1 MFLTLFLTLLFPLA
15 FCLIPLKKGS
25 SSEISSFFSKE
36 YTDVLK
42 GICCIVVV
50 YVHMRKGNSL
60 QDAIGSFAYVC
71 VTLFF
76 LFSSYGMLLSV
87 EKKSDYLKHFWR
99 NRLSA
104 LLIPLFLIN
113 VASFACGYVK
123 TGLYRFD
130 ALYSLNGYV
139 RVLLEFCLW
148 FYLVEIVKKKWF
160 PKNHVLGD
168 LLLIVGIVS
177 SSLLLYLLVDAEVS
191 AQNGWPFERIGLVWG
206 ILLYRYYGKFI
217 SWTQKHC
224 LIKTVMLFLL
234 SICLGVLY
242 LKFKM
247 VYFWGAY
254 LLKIVLGLALIVF
267 FFIFTEKRIVAN
279 KISSWLGGISYEV
292 YLSHGMIMG
301 MVAYYC
307 PNINSGVF
315 IFVSIC
321 IILIF
326 STLVHCI
333 GKPIVKYLR
342 K

>member
-1 MFLTLFLTLLFPLA
+1 MILTLMLTLLFPLA

-25 SSEISSFFSKE
+25 SSEECPFFSKD

-50 YVHMRKGNSL
+50 YVHTKNGNPV

-87 EKKSDYLKHFWR
+87 EKKADYLKHFWR

-104 LLIPLFLIN
+104 LLIPMLLIN
-113 VASFACGYVK
+113 IAGFACGYVK
-123 TGLYRFD
+123 MGLFHAG

-148 FYLVEIVKKKWF
+148 FYLVEMAKKKWF
-160 PKNHVLGD
+160 PRNYVLGD
-168 LLLIVGIVS
+168 LLLIVGIVV
-177 SSLLLYLLVDAEVS
+177 SSLCLYLFVEAEFS

-217 SWTQKHC
+217 AWTQKHR
-224 LIKTVMLFLL
+224 LIKVVLFFLL
-234 SICLGVLY
+234 CGCLGVMY
-242 LKFKM
+242 LKFKI
-247 VYFWGAY
+247 VFFWGAY
-254 LLKIVLGLALIVF
+254 LLKIVLGLFLIVF
-267 FFIFTEKRIVAN
+267 LFILTEKRIFAN
-279 KISSWLGGISYEV
+279 KVSSWLGGISYEV

-301 MVAYYC
+301 LMAYFC
-307 PNINSGVF
+307 PSLDSGVF
-315 IFVSIC
+315 IFASIC
-321 IILIF
+321 VILIF
-326 STLVHCI
+326 STLIHSI
-333 GKPIVKYLR
+333 GKPIVKRLR